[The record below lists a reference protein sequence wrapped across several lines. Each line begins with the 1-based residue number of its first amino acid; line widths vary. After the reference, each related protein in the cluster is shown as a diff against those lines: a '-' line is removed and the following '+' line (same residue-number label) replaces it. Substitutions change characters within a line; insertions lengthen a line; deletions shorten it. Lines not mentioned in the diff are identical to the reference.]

1 VSRLARFFVAST
13 TSTMD
18 EARRLSAGRERG
30 VVSAGTQSA
39 GRGRLAGRTWVDE
52 PGASLLATF
61 WLPAADYSGAPPSLV
76 AGLLVLEAV
85 RAWVASAGARLGPE
99 PRLKWPNDLLVGG
112 RKLAGVLCESSGG
125 LVYAGVGVNCGQL
138 AFPPGLRTEP
148 TSLRLETGLAPAP
161 EALLDAL
168 AEAIADRSAF
178 ASGWK
183 ARYEAAMAWRG
194 EPVEFRPGLDGE
206 PILGTLV
213 GVDATGAALIALDDV
228 RRAPAAGSA
237 TAYASG
243 ELRRRY

>member
-1 VSRLARFFVAST
+1 
-13 TSTMD
+13 
-18 EARRLSAGRERG
+18 
-30 VVSAGTQSA
+30 
-39 GRGRLAGRTWVDE
+39 
-52 PGASLLATF
+52 
-61 WLPAADYSGAPPSLV
+61 
-76 AGLLVLEAV
+76 
-85 RAWVASAGARLGPE
+85 
-99 PRLKWPNDLLVGG
+99 
-112 RKLAGVLCESSGG
+112 
-125 LVYAGVGVNCGQL
+125 
-138 AFPPGLRTEP
+138 GLRTEP

-213 GVDATGAALIALDDV
+213 GVDATGAALIAL
-228 RRAPAAGSA
+228 AAERGASGPVA
-237 TAYASG
+237 AYASG